1 MRCLVNEPSITRASR
16 TYAHSC
22 PRGLPLTHCFVHL
35 QLYVGL
41 EAEELVWSRGGER
54 FGAVC
59 EEEEIVEEESP
70 QLPAAFGF
78 VKPAA
83 VQQLA
88 RPEAVRQR
96 VEDQVLEGRGEEGE
110 W

>member
-1 MRCLVNEPSITRASR
+1 MSQAPSERHRYMYTPASV
-16 TYAHSC
+16 
-22 PRGLPLTHCFVHL
+22 LPLTHCFVHL

-54 FGAVC
+54 FAAVC

-96 VEDQVLEGRGEEGE
+96 VEDQVLEGRWEEGK

>member
-1 MRCLVNEPSITRASR
+1 M
-16 TYAHSC
+16 
-22 PRGLPLTHCFVHL
+22 LPLTHCFVHL

-41 EAEELVWSRGGER
+41 QAEELVWSRGGEW
-54 FGAVC
+54 FGAVR

-83 VQQLA
+83 VEQLA
-88 RPEAVRQR
+88 RPEAVSQR
-96 VEDQVLEGRGEEGE
+96 VEDQVLEGRKVSGD
-110 W
+110 